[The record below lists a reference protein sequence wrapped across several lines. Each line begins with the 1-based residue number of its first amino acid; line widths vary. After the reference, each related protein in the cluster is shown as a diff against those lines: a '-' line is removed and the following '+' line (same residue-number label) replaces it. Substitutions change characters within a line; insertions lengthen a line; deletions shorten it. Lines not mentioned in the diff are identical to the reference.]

1 MYVALQEICP
11 FENMVYD
18 LLKED
23 RCTLQ
28 SKRHHKPFP
37 QLVASME
44 CPFLV
49 IYHSEHKLVEAFS

>member
-1 MYVALQEICP
+1 MYVALQETCL

-18 LLKED
+18 LLKKD
-23 RCTLQ
+23 RCILQ

-44 CPFLV
+44 CRFLM
-49 IYHSEHKLVEAFS
+49 IYHSEHKLVEALS